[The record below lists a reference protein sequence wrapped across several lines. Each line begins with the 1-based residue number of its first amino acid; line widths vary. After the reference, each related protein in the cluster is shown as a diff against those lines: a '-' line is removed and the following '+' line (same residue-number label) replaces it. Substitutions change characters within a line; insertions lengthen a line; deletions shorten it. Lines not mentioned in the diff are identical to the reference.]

1 MKKGKSLGGEVENT
15 NPKSKGK
22 DREQVRKDTSYTN
35 LQTQARTNQKRGGKY
50 DEVSPHLNMQNL
62 KLVFH

>member
-22 DREQVRKDTSYTN
+22 DREQVRKDTTLIYRHT
-35 LQTQARTNQKRGGKY
+35 ARTN
-50 DEVSPHLNMQNL
+50 
-62 KLVFH
+62 